1 MIKFIDRFTAKKL
14 IKQGYFNDNKSVII
28 SISDNEKERNEMQSL
43 YNNQSTAIFL
53 AFKDIDSGE
62 SGLTKDDCKKVI
74 ELAQYAVDNNLKIIV
89 HCFAGVSRSGA
100 VAKWINDYLAKRQEQ
115 YLTDY
120 KGYNRYVYQMLESA
134 YGVSMKDYYEGLE
147 DAVKRA

>member
-14 IKQGYFNDNKSVII
+14 IKQGYFNDKKSVLI
-28 SISDNEKERNEMQSL
+28 SISDNEKERDEIITLDNSPEKAV
-43 YNNQSTAIFL
+43 YL
-53 AFKDIDSGE
+53 AFQDIDSE
-62 SGLTKDDCKKVI
+62 DSGMTKEACKQVI
-74 ELAQYAVDNNLKIIV
+74 ELAQYAVDKDMDIIV

-134 YGVSMKDYYEGLE
+134 YGVSLKDYYSSI
-147 DAVKRA
+147 DNNQ